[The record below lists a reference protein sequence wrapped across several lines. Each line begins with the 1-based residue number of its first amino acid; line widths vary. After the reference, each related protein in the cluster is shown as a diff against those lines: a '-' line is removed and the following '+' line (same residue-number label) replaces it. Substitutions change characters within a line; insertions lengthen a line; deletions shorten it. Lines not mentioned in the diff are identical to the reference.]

1 MVSVHG
7 MTGSR
12 MIVLALFG
20 ALASLIPFAPCFA
33 GNEIVLA
40 AATTMGLAE
49 GEESVRA
56 ANLAV
61 AEINARGGVRVGDE
75 HRSMRVE
82 AVDLRDALPGVA
94 VRDALSV
101 LENMVKIKKPH
112 AVVVGPFRS
121 EVLLPS
127 MEIMANHRIP
137 LLGTIAMTP
146 ASEVKVMRNSRYR
159 YVFRVGLNS
168 RYLVAYLI
176 DVMKLLGDRFGCK
189 RVFVMNQDVAW
200 ARTTASLM
208 VKLFF
213 ERAGWEVL
221 GIETC
226 ASGMDDF
233 SAPLQKAR
241 ARAAQV
247 VLPIFDMPQSGILVK
262 QWKAMK
268 VPAVMAGFI
277 SPLAGPGAWN
287 TFEGKIGGAINC
299 NFELGSAIASTKVPR
314 SMAFYEAYER
324 SCGRPM
330 EAGHGP
336 APAYESVYILAEA
349 MERANSLEPE
359 EVVRALEE
367 TDREGVIGRIK
378 FHKGHQVVF
387 GKNPEAE
394 ALACLFQWTDGGK
407 RRIVYPPSIAEG
419 EIELPASFFR

>member
-1 MVSVHG
+1 MVSVSG
-7 MTGSR
+7 
-12 MIVLALFG
+12 IAKWLLIAVALFG
-20 ALASLIPFAPCFA
+20 VLASGADPAPCFA
-33 GNEIVLA
+33 GNEIVLG

-61 AEINARGGVRVGDE
+61 AEINARGGIRVGNE
-75 HRSMRVE
+75 HRSMMVE
-82 AVDLRDALPGVA
+82 TVDLRDALPGVP

-101 LENMVKIKKPH
+101 LENMVRIKKPH

-127 MEIMANHRIP
+127 MEIMANHRVP

-146 ASEVKVMRNSRYR
+146 ASEVKVMRDSRYR

-176 DVMKLLGDRFGCK
+176 DAMKLLGDRFGFK

-233 SAPLQKAR
+233 SAPLQKAGTK
-241 ARAAQV
+241 AAQV
-247 VLPIFDMPQSGILVK
+247 ILPIFDMPQSGILVK
-262 QWKAMK
+262 QWKAMR

-287 TFEGKIGGAINC
+287 AFEGKIGGAINC
-299 NFELGSAIASTKVPR
+299 NFELGSAIASGKVPR

-324 SCGRPM
+324 RYGRPM

-336 APAYESVYILAEA
+336 APAYESVYVLAEA

-359 EVVRALEE
+359 ELVKALEE
-367 TDREGVIGRIK
+367 TDREGVIGRIR

-387 GKNPEAE
+387 GKNPEGE

-419 EIELPASFFR
+419 EIELPASFRR

>member
-1 MVSVHG
+1 VTRNG
-7 MTGSR
+7 MINRLLVGA
-12 MIVLALFG
+12 ALFG
-20 ALASLIPFAPCFA
+20 GLAALACSSLCFA
-33 GNEIVLA
+33 GREIVLG

-49 GEESVRA
+49 GDESVRA

-61 AEINARGGVRVGDE
+61 AEINARGGIRVGNE
-75 HRSMRVE
+75 QRSVRME
-82 AVDLRDALPGVA
+82 ALDLRDALADVT
-94 VRDALSV
+94 VKDALAV
-101 LENMVKIKKPH
+101 LENMIEGKKPH

-146 ASEVKVMRNSRYR
+146 ASEVKVMRDSRYR
-159 YVFRVGLNS
+159 YVFRVCLDS

-176 DVMKLLGDRFGCK
+176 DAMKFLGDRFGFR
-189 RVFVMNQDVAW
+189 RVLVMNQDVAW

-213 ERAGWEVL
+213 ERAGWQVL
-221 GIETC
+221 GIEIC
-226 ASGMDDF
+226 ASGTDDF
-233 SAPLQKAR
+233 SAPLDRAK

-247 VLPIFDMPQSGILVK
+247 ILPIFDMPQSGILVK

-268 VPAVMAGFI
+268 VPAVLAGFI

-287 TFEGKIGGAINC
+287 AFEGKIGGAINC
-299 NFELGSAIASTKVPR
+299 NFELGSAIASRKVPR
-314 SMAFYEAYER
+314 SMAFYDAYER
-324 SCGRPM
+324 SYGRPM

-349 MERANSLEPE
+349 IERANSLEPE
-359 EVVRALEE
+359 ELVKALEQ
-367 TDREGVIGRIK
+367 TDRDGVIGRIK

-387 GKNPEAE
+387 GKNPETE
-394 ALACLFQWTDGGK
+394 AVACLFQWTDGGK
-407 RRIVYPPSIAEG
+407 RRIVYPPSIGEG
-419 EIELPASFFR
+419 EIELPTFFPR